1 MSEEEGLFIEFIEE
15 QEVEAEYGF
24 KNPRAITKGKI
35 IIKNKTGGM
44 LSDVEL
50 ELKGFEGTN
59 LEPKLFLGFI
69 KDGEERIVEYDITKE
84 NLGVKIVEEL
94 QFPPDVPEPFALKCD
109 PISIKS
115 MFHISNE
122 MEVPAKF
129 TIEKVMPAPF
139 KVSGQP
145 SPQSGVFNTGEGKIS
160 WQDGSIDG
168 GSESSLEID
177 IEMHPDSEQ
186 TFNSGEITYTW
197 SAEEATLSGLRF
209 GTITGIPKHS
219 KKIVTDERVET
230 PGIWDISIIITNN
243 SKETISVGAVIEIRL
258 GDLLTEVEGGKP
270 IKGSIE
276 RRAPGIRVYDV
287 VKLDPIKIAPGETG
301 TLGPITI
308 KSQDKP
314 KIREELKFTIHPKVT
329 YKVVSKGKIG
339 DIPIPVVWGKVTR
352 KVEVAHEEF
361 YAGLTP
367 DQIAA
372 HAEEKLT
379 NITEVYCTGSAGLDE
394 IVIKDIIPE
403 DIAPPPPGAVEVYIS
418 KRGETKVPDE
428 ILEITIEP
436 EGSIPEEQNTLVVK
450 ITNISYYFDEPLING
465 ERIWLKY
472 NMTSIDPKEDKTYEF
487 GSTVE
492 LRKVPASK
500 ARIISLEEIPK
511 VTGLL
516 AKRQIS
522 VEKEVEPAEEDW
534 FEVKAKII
542 NESKISVPQ
551 HIFTDRIPETFELD
565 ERSVNP
571 PPEAI
576 DILPEGGVLI
586 RWKLSFAP
594 GEEKIVSYKVKA
606 RVPEA
611 RIADLYA
618 VYEE

>member
-1 MSEEEGLFIEFIEE
+1 MSEEEGLFVEFIEE

-24 KNPRAITKGKI
+24 KNPRIVTKGKI
-35 IIKNKTGGM
+35 MIKNKTGGT
-44 LSDVEL
+44 LSDIEL
-50 ELKGFEGTN
+50 ELKGYEGTN

-69 KDGEERIVEYDITKE
+69 KDGEERVIEYDVTKE
-84 NLGVKIVEEL
+84 NLGTRIVEEL

-115 MFHISNE
+115 VFHISNE

-129 TIEKVMPAPF
+129 TIEKNMPTPF
-139 KVSGQP
+139 KVSDEP
-145 SPQSGVFNTGEGKIS
+145 SPPSGTFKKEEGKII
-160 WQDGSIDG
+160 WQDGSIEG
-168 GSESSLEID
+168 GNKSQLEVN
-177 IEMHPDSEQ
+177 IEMHPETEE

-197 SAEEATLSGLRF
+197 IAEEATLSDLRF

-219 KKIVTDERVET
+219 KKVIADERVT
-230 PGIWDISIIITNN
+230 PTGIWDISIVITNK
-243 SKETISVGAVIEIRL
+243 SKETISVGALIEIRL

-276 RRAPGIRVYDV
+276 RRAPGIRVHDV
-287 VKLDPIKIAPGETG
+287 VKLDPIKIEPGETG

-308 KSQDKP
+308 RSQEKP

-329 YKVVSKGKIG
+329 YKIISKGKIG

-372 HAEEKLT
+372 HAEEKLV

-394 IVIKDIIPE
+394 IVVKDIIPE

-418 KRGETKVPDE
+418 KKGETKIPDE
-428 ILEITIEP
+428 ILEVTIEP

-450 ITNISYYFDEPLING
+450 ITNISYFFDEPLLNG

-472 NMTSIDPKEDKTYEF
+472 SMTSIDPKEGKTYEF
-487 GSTVE
+487 GSTSE

-500 ARIISLEEIPK
+500 ARTITLEEVPK
-511 VTGLL
+511 VTGML
-516 AKRQIS
+516 AKRLIS
-522 VEKEVEPAEEDW
+522 VEKEVEPVEEDW

-542 NESKISVPQ
+542 NESKIAVP
-551 HIFTDRIPETFELD
+551 HHVFTDRVPEAFELD
-565 ERSVNP
+565 ERSVTP
-571 PPEAI
+571 PPEAS

-586 RWKLSFAP
+586 RWGLSFAP

-606 RVPEA
+606 RTPDA